1 MLVDLLHFALCH
13 FISAPQFPTNFSHCW
28 RPFGSFKSETS
39 STRSIPDILSPKWP
53 IITKCVHQQ
62 KGVQTQN
69 NEVLQCGL
77 CQLEE
82 KSWQVFEIALFIQ
95 PALVYNSLSIQYWL
109 PQWENDQILT
119 NSEDPMTSLDV
130 WVVLDCWR
138 LRLTPSPISGRQHN
152 LSCLKIQT
160 RYNIC
165 IMISESFSNEQ
176 EATQFFGPQ
185 NRTIV
190 VVCGAV
196 LGQLNSSC

>member
-95 PALVYNSLSIQYWL
+95 YWL

-165 IMISESFSNEQ
+165 IMISESFSNEP
-176 EATQFFGPQ
+176 EATQMFFFFWK
-185 NRTIV
+185 
-190 VVCGAV
+190 C
-196 LGQLNSSC
+196 